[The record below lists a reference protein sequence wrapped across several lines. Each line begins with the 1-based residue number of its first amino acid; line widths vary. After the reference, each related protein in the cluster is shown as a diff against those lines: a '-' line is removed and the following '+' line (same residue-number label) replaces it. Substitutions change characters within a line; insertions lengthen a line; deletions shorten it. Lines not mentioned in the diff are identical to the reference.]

1 MTNDYEVAVIGRGM
15 IGAAAARHLAESDTT
30 VVLIGSGE
38 PADYTNA
45 AGPFASHYD
54 QGRIT
59 RISSASEVWAEL
71 AARSIARYGDIAARS
86 GVSFHEPRGLAQT
99 SSDTQA
105 SIDNALA
112 RGGNAHR
119 VDREWLRKTTGIA
132 VRESH
137 PGEIFYEGAPAGVI
151 DPRRLVAAQTL
162 LAQRAGAHIVDA
174 PATKIHSRR
183 RGVSIDCGTAVSADQ
198 VLLATGAYGASLAG
212 VDLAIE
218 RRLRTI
224 VLAELGAG
232 VEIPTYIDDAP
243 EHDDLDEI
251 YWVPPLLF
259 PDGRTMLKIGGNSL
273 PLIAAESDNDITAWF
288 RAGGSEAETLPFQDT
303 IRSLLPD
310 ATITS
315 WDHKPCVVTY
325 TDAELPYIGQ
335 VDDRIIVALGAS
347 GSGAKSSDELGRL
360 AAALTRS
367 AGWTDSVLDAEQFH
381 PRLRSESSIRP
392 PE

>member
-71 AARSIARYGDIAARS
+71 AARSITRYGDIAARS

-174 PATKIHSRR
+174 PATKSTP
-183 RGVSIDCGTAVSADQ
+183 GDAVFPSTVAPPSAQ
-198 VLLATGAYGASLAG
+198 
-212 VDLAIE
+212 
-218 RRLRTI
+218 
-224 VLAELGAG
+224 
-232 VEIPTYIDDAP
+232 
-243 EHDDLDEI
+243 
-251 YWVPPLLF
+251 
-259 PDGRTMLKIGGNSL
+259 
-273 PLIAAESDNDITAWF
+273 
-288 RAGGSEAETLPFQDT
+288 
-303 IRSLLPD
+303 
-310 ATITS
+310 
-315 WDHKPCVVTY
+315 
-325 TDAELPYIGQ
+325 
-335 VDDRIIVALGAS
+335 
-347 GSGAKSSDELGRL
+347 
-360 AAALTRS
+360 TRS
-367 AGWTDSVLDAEQFH
+367 SWQRVRMAH
-381 PRLRSESSIRP
+381 PWQV
-392 PE
+392 